1 MAASFLPNTGGTGN
15 TGYDPVT
22 GQANY
27 SYAGGAFGSQPGA
40 VPVPQ
45 PAAALGAQIPGLTGL
60 NSQASGILNNELMGN
75 LSPDTKR
82 AIQDAVATQS
92 AASGMPGSNAIAGTL
107 GGNRMARDF
116 GMTSQQLQSQ
126 GLKDYSSFVPTVSS
140 TQTVNPA
147 VEAEI
152 NTQNAINAAAP
163 NPAAAASYAQG
174 LFQSY
179 LSQLNQPVRARVPS
193 VLDQS
198 NQNGSGWIDSFGK
211 QHQGHAMWGAI

>member
-1 MAASFLPNTGGTGN
+1 MAASFLPNTGGSGN

-45 PAAALGAQIPGLTGL
+45 PAAALGAQIPGLSGL
-60 NSQASGILNNELMGN
+60 NRQASGVLNSELMGQ
-75 LSPDTKR
+75 LAPDTRR
-82 AIQDAVATQS
+82 AIQDA
-92 AASGMPGSNAIAGTL
+92 AAAQAVSGGMPGSNAIAGTL
-107 GGNRMARDF
+107 GGNRQLRDI
-116 GMTSQQLQSQ
+116 GLTSQQLQSQ

-152 NTQNAINAAAP
+152 NTQNSINAAAP
-163 NPAAAASYAQG
+163 NPQAAATYAQG
-174 LFQSY
+174 LFQQY
-179 LSQLNQPVRARVPS
+179 LNQLNQPIQKPQGPANS
-193 VLDQS
+193 E
-198 NQNGSGWIDSFGK
+198 GWIDVFGH
-211 QHQGHAMWGAI
+211 QHYGHAMTGAI